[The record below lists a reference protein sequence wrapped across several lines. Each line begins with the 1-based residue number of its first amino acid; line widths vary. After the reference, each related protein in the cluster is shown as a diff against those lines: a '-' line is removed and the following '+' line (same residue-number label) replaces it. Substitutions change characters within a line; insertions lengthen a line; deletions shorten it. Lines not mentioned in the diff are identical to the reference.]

1 MRDSGDQE
9 VVVEEGS
16 SKAMDSDTREMVTQ
30 KCFTIFRCSGS
41 AITSAVVDKCMC

>member
-1 MRDSGDQE
+1 MRESGDQE

-16 SKAMDSDTREMVTQ
+16 SKAMDSDTREMATQ
-30 KCFTIFRCSGS
+30 KFTIFRCSGF